1 MEAEVP
7 PASGPAADTGD
18 DTDIGYAEAVAEL
31 EQILDELEDDTVD
44 VDVLARRVR
53 RAAALIRVCRSR
65 IATARTEVEQIVV
78 EQIVGQFDDVDP
90 EVSPPPDGR

>member
-1 MEAEVP
+1 MEAEDP
-7 PASGPAADTGD
+7 PAPEPAADAGGGATA
-18 DTDIGYAEAVAEL
+18 IGYAEAVAEL

-65 IATARTEVEQIVV
+65 IATARMEVEQIVG
-78 EQIVGQFDDVDP
+78 ELDDVDP

>member
-1 MEAEVP
+1 MEAEDP
-7 PASGPAADTGD
+7 PAPKPAADAVGGA
-18 DTDIGYAEAVAEL
+18 TDIGYAEAVAEL

-44 VDVLARRVR
+44 VDVLACRVR

-65 IATARTEVEQIVV
+65 IATARMEVEQIVG
-78 EQIVGQFDDVDP
+78 ELDDVDP